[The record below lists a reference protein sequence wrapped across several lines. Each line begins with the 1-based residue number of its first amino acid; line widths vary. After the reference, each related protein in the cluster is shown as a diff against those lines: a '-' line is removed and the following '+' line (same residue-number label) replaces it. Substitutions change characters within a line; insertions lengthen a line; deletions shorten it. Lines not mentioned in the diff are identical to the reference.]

1 MKIMKKVLCGL
12 IATAMCVG
20 TLVVTGLDAKAA
32 EEVKIDIE
40 YLYINESGDNVFVNK
55 IVSVPEGTTWGE
67 FFEEGSYL
75 PEAVVSDAIAGAKWT
90 PTIQ

>member
-40 YLYINESGDNVFVNK
+40 YLYINDIDLLSR
-55 IVSVPEGTTWGE
+55 
-67 FFEEGSYL
+67 
-75 PEAVVSDAIAGAKWT
+75 
-90 PTIQ
+90 